1 MTSLLHGHSIQR
13 PDFLRWFSIAKC
25 ISKWIGGGRLLLKA
39 RSVPETG
46 YIYVCVCVD
55 AIYKLGLAS
64 FLRGENLNSSILKNW
79 MVSIAI
85 HKVR

>member
-1 MTSLLHGHSIQR
+1 MSSLLHGHSIQR

-25 ISKWIGGGRLLLKA
+25 ISKWIGGGKLSQKA
-39 RSVPETG
+39 RFVQKAG
-46 YIYVCVCVD
+46 YIYVCVD

-64 FLRGENLNSSILKNW
+64 LLRGENLNSSILKDW

-85 HKVR
+85 HKE